1 MMTNHIG
8 GVSTNPIESEFRDLP
23 RFEST
28 LLYAVQ
34 DFDPAGNVLHFEAGR
49 TILFWTIL
57 HSVLEDRRRR
67 VGGAEGRNP
76 NAVRFEVKPQTFRV
90 THQRVLG
97 RDINRRPRP
106 GLQAVHG
113 GGGAGL

>member
-49 TILFWTIL
+49 TILFWTSLPRIIL
-57 HSVLEDRRRR
+57 RLFLHMIYIYIYIYHIY
-67 VGGAEGRNP
+67 NIYIYY
-76 NAVRFEVKPQTFRV
+76 KY
-90 THQRVLG
+90 
-97 RDINRRPRP
+97 I
-106 GLQAVHG
+106 
-113 GGGAGL
+113 